1 MSGTIKIS
9 ADDLLELIN
18 QLRSRLN
25 SAQQKYDSLR
35 FDKERYTV
43 MMGSGDS
50 TAASMVAMIDSE
62 LAAIRKMIE
71 VLEAAIIMLQEVLK
85 SLSTYVEE
93 ATGTMQTAAGSVESA
108 ISKGVSAAKLG

>member
-1 MSGTIKIS
+1 MSGTIRIS

-18 QLRSRLN
+18 QLRRRLN

-35 FDKERYTV
+35 NEKEKYTQ

-71 VLEAAIIMLQEVLK
+71 ILEAAIIMLQEVLK
-85 SLSTYVEE
+85 GLSNYVDG
-93 ATGTMQTAAGSVESA
+93 ATGTMQTAASSVESA